1 MVISRKKKNE
11 YFLQNIKPNTQKF
24 CDKGSSKSFTN
35 LEPSESLNFVIKIL
49 ICTKINDSYQQ
60 KTLNILYVN
69 CSVKIVR
76 IIAKDM
82 KFLEKYYHK
91 HIRYV

>member
-24 CDKGSSKSFTN
+24 CDKGSSKSFAN

-49 ICTKINDSYQQ
+49 ICARINDSYHK
-60 KTLNILYVN
+60 KTLKNLCIN
-69 CSVKIVR
+69 CS
-76 IIAKDM
+76 M
-82 KFLEKYYHK
+82 KFLMKDAYYTK
-91 HIRYV
+91 RLI

>member
-49 ICTKINDSYQQ
+49 ICTKINDSYQE
-60 KTLNILYVN
+60 KTLNILCIYYK
-69 CSVKIVR
+69 VKIV
-76 IIAKDM
+76 ILKKDM
-82 KFLEKYYHK
+82 KFLEM
-91 HIRYV
+91 

>member
-49 ICTKINDSYQQ
+49 ICTKINDSYQE
-60 KTLNILYVN
+60 KTLNILCNY
-69 CSVKIVR
+69 CSVKIVILKKSKYDCPS
-76 IIAKDM
+76 IIS
-82 KFLEKYYHK
+82 
-91 HIRYV
+91 